1 MFLSMFW
8 VENGNDKQVRPEP
21 IISLKIKKTKTV
33 ALIPFQL
40 TNFLRVFSSANCN

>member
-33 ALIPFQL
+33 ALIPFKSISL
-40 TNFLRVFSSANCN
+40 SVDKLA